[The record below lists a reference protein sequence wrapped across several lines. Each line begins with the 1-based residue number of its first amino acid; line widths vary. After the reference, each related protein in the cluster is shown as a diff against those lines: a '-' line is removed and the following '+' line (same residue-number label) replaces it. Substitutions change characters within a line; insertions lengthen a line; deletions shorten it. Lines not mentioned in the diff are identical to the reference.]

1 MASVTFN
8 NFTTGTSINDNNYL
22 VGFAS
27 PSLGGERKYTL
38 NTLRNSLIGNGALS
52 LVLNSN
58 LDPSKAVITDANGKI
73 ISSNTASIEISYL
86 SGVTSS
92 IQNQLNQKQTKITG
106 AASTVTSTDLNPNRL
121 LLSDNVGKIIT
132 SFNIT
137 TTEIDYLDGVTSNVQ
152 NQLNSKL
159 SSSQRIPPGAI
170 MPFAVP
176 PNSWKASIGD
186 RYGWLI
192 ADGSAVSRANYSD
205 LFSVIGVTYGS
216 GNGSTTFNLPDL
228 RGYFIR
234 GEGTNSDG
242 TSSGSAG
249 TKQNDSFKSHK
260 HLATSTS
267 SGSHNHTATLNDAG
281 SHTHTVTLN
290 NAGYH
295 SHTVTLSNA
304 GQHNHTYSFWS
315 DWNGDKQFGNKNKDG
330 RIETRSTSLAGDH
343 THTAYVGS
351 AGAHTH
357 TATLSNTGNHTH
369 GLTLNS
375 AGLHDHNIDVGYA
388 GETETRPK
396 NIAFVYA
403 IKF

>member
-38 NTLRNSLIGNGALS
+38 STLRSSLIGNGALS
-52 LVLNSN
+52 LILNSN
-58 LDPSKAVITDANGKI
+58 LTPSKGIITDANGKI
-73 ISSNTASIEISYL
+73 ISSNATSIEVSYL
-86 SGVTSS
+86 SGVTSK
-92 IQNQLNQKQTKITG
+92 IQDQIDRKQDRING
-106 AASTVTSTDLNPNRL
+106 AASTITSSNLTANRVV
-121 LLSDNVGKIIT
+121 LSDNSGKIIS

-137 TTEIDYLDGVTSNVQ
+137 TTELDYLDGVTSNVQ

-176 PNSWKASIGD
+176 PNSWKTSIGD
-186 RYGWLI
+186 KYGWLI
-192 ADGSAVSRANYSD
+192 ADGSAVSRATYSD

-267 SGSHNHTATLNDAG
+267 SGSHTHTTTLNEAG

-290 NAGYH
+290 KTGSH
-295 SHTVTLSNA
+295 SHTATISNA
-304 GQHNHTYSFWS
+304 GKHQHTYSFYS
-315 DWNGDKQFGNKNKDG
+315 DANADKEFGEKARDG
-330 RIETRSTSLAGDH
+330 KVETKKTSSDGE
-343 THTAYVGS
+343 
-351 AGAHTH
+351 HTH
-357 TATLSNTGNHTH
+357 TATISTNGEHTHTATINNTGNHTH

-375 AGLHDHNIDVGYA
+375 SGLHNHNIDVGYA